1 MALGIASAF
10 QQFFSAEI
18 IQLDAGLLQSPKTR
32 HKQQKVKKNRA
43 LCVRCIAGIPATL
56 VEFSFCPDYMLV
68 IKKTARL
75 QGNIRQGDM
84 MSAIDTNRVLAG
96 TNSFGFV
103 AKTLAI
109 LTAWNDARVTKNA
122 LNRLTDRELDDIGLC
137 RGDIELIARR

>member
-1 MALGIASAF
+1 
-10 QQFFSAEI
+10 
-18 IQLDAGLLQSPKTR
+18 
-32 HKQQKVKKNRA
+32 
-43 LCVRCIAGIPATL
+43 
-56 VEFSFCPDYMLV
+56 
-68 IKKTARL
+68 
-75 QGNIRQGDM
+75 